1 MLQFE
6 YTPTNP
12 TLYDRFRCPKC
23 ITQMYLAQI
32 KPDQPGFDLRT
43 FICQAARTRKACSSK
58 TWGPTA
64 KADKGSTEARSIAR
78 WSGASLFRER

>member
-12 TLYDRFRCPKC
+12 TLYDRPRCPKC

-43 FICQAARTRKACSSK
+43 FICPRCKNSESVLVKNVR
-58 TWGPTA
+58 
-64 KADKGSTEARSIAR
+64 ADGKDG
-78 WSGASLFRER
+78 

>member
-12 TLYDRFRCPKC
+12 TVYDRPRCPKC

-32 KPDQPGFDLRT
+32 KPGQPGFDLRI
-43 FICQAARTRKACSSK
+43 FVCPSCENSESVLVKNV
-58 TWGPTA
+58 
-64 KADKGSTEARSIAR
+64 
-78 WSGASLFRER
+78 